1 MSVGLIVAVSPKGV
15 IGVDGTLPWHYSA
28 DHRRFKR
35 LTLGT
40 TVIMGRLTWES
51 LPKRPLVGRRNVVI
65 TSRNLEGVECF
76 PTIREALASSEGDV
90 WFIGGAR
97 IYEEAMRH
105 ADFLDVTLVP
115 DAIDEPGAIY
125 FPEIDETVWEPG
137 PLEVDSEDPR
147 LKRRIYRR
155 RRKNRQEETLIPS
168 ESPRHEPVTAPALP
182 KALGPYSPGVQLG
195 ELIFVSGQGAVDP
208 KTGKLAG
215 EDVESQTQQVF
226 ENIRA
231 ILEAAGS
238 GLHKIVRCGV
248 FLADMRDF
256 PKMNAVYERMLA
268 GNRPAR
274 TTVQAGALPMA
285 GLLVEIDAIA
295 YR

>member
-1 MSVGLIVAVSPKGV
+1 MSVGIIAALSPEGV
-15 IGVDGTLPWHYSA
+15 IGVDGKLPWHYSA
-28 DHRRFKR
+28 DHKRFKR

-51 LPKRPLVGRRNVVI
+51 LPRKPLAGRRNVVI
-65 TSRNLEGVECF
+65 TRRKLEGVECF
-76 PTIREALASSEGDV
+76 PTISEALAACEGDV

-97 IYEEAMRH
+97 IYEEAMGY
-105 ADFLDVTLVP
+105 ADFLDLTFVP
-115 DAIDEPGAIY
+115 DRIEAPGAVY
-125 FPEIDETVWEPG
+125 FPEVDETLWEPG
-137 PLEVDSEDPR
+137 PFEVDSEDPR

-155 RRKNRQEETLIPS
+155 RKKQEETLSAP
-168 ESPRHEPVTAPALP
+168 ESPRHEPVVTPELP
-182 KALGPYSPGVQLG
+182 KPVGPYSPGVRLD
-195 ELIFVSGQGAVDP
+195 EWIFVSGQGAVDP

-215 EDVESQTQQVF
+215 DDVESQTEQVF
-226 ENIRA
+226 KNIQA

-274 TTVQAGALPMA
+274 TTVQAGALPIK

>member
-1 MSVGLIVAVSPKGV
+1 MTRGIIVAVSPEGI

-28 DHRRFKR
+28 DQKRFKR

-65 TSRNLEGVECF
+65 TSRKLDGVECF
-76 PTIREALASSEGDV
+76 RTIPEALASVEGDV

-97 IYEEAMRH
+97 IYEEAMSH
-105 ADFLDVTLVP
+105 ADVLDVTLVP
-115 DAIDEPGAIY
+115 DRVDARGAVTFPG
-125 FPEIDETVWEPG
+125 IDETLWEPG
-137 PLEVDSEDPR
+137 PLDVDPEDPR

-155 RRKNRQEETLIPS
+155 RKKQEETLSQS
-168 ESPRHEPVTAPALP
+168 ESPRHRPVTAPSLP

-195 ELIFVSGQGAVDP
+195 ELVFVSGQGAVDP

-215 EDVESQTQQVF
+215 DDVESQTEQVF
-226 ENIRA
+226 ENIRS

-274 TTVQAGALPMA
+274 TTVQAGALPME

>member
-1 MSVGLIVAVSPKGV
+1 MSRGIIAAVSPEGV

-28 DHRRFKR
+28 DQKRFKR

-51 LPKRPLVGRRNVVI
+51 LPRKPLVGRRNVVI
-65 TSRNLEGVECF
+65 TSRKLEGVECF
-76 PTIREALASSEGDV
+76 PTISEALGSCEGDV

-97 IYEEAMRH
+97 IYEEAMAH
-105 ADFLDVTLVP
+105 ADFLDLTLVP
-115 DAIDEPGAIY
+115 DRIDDPGAVT
-125 FPEIDETVWEPG
+125 FPEIDEAVWEPG
-137 PLEVDSEDPR
+137 PLEVDPDDLR

-155 RRKNRQEETLIPS
+155 RKKQEETLS
-168 ESPRHEPVTAPALP
+168 HDESPRHLPVAAPALP

-215 EDVESQTQQVF
+215 DDVESQTEQVF

-248 FLADMRDF
+248 FLADIRDF
-256 PKMNAVYERMLA
+256 PRMNAVYERKLA

-274 TTVQAGALPMA
+274 TTVQAGALPLE
-285 GLLVEIDAIA
+285 GLLVEIDAVA